1 MFRNY
6 LMTALRNHLRQ
17 GGYTLISLAGLT
29 LGIAVSALVFIYVW
43 QETHYDRQIPDAQRL
58 YIGETLLEA
67 PGRASQLLLTTQG
80 PLADEAVAEVAGV
93 EASTRAWI
101 GWYTVSIDDRL
112 EFNHQLGAVD
122 TNFPRLLGLKMLEG
136 SADALDDLSATLLSR
151 SMAQRLFGE
160 GPYLGQRV
168 TFGGQNDLQV
178 MGVYEDMPSTSH
190 LELHILTALE
200 AKLVTDRGVTP
211 KSDWSLPSVFSYF
224 KLAPGTDP
232 GAAGEALQ
240 AIARR
245 NTQAPDG
252 VAVERY
258 LSFFLEPVTALHLNG
273 KNYAQA
279 PKPRTGNATA
289 LVIATTIAL
298 LVLGVACINTV
309 NIATARSADR
319 AHEVAIRK
327 VVGAT
332 REQLVIQFL
341 GESALLTLLATLIAL
356 MLAEISVGILGELRT
371 STTAATGG
379 FVDQTLS
386 LSVLLQPAAMMSFAA
401 LLLLVVLLSGL
412 YPAFVL
418 ANYKPARIFHPGGTG
433 SRGQGLRTVLV
444 VFQFATSIALIVM
457 AGTVWQQVRYLE
469 SADLGFDRG
478 GVVLLNGVRR
488 GPAGTI
494 ELTRKLDQAIEGR
507 PGIEFVAGT
516 HSSPSWDYADDGRV
530 HRSDRPADTA
540 VTVDRLAV
548 DTDFFSVLR
557 VEPLAGRVF
566 SEDFG
571 PDRAQ
576 WDLES
581 RGEVE
586 LPLVLNVSA
595 ASSLGYG
602 VPSDAVGVAM
612 RLELAPGDARNGRV
626 VGIVPDF
633 HFKSLK
639 TRINPMV
646 FFPDPTR
653 FNTLMVRFDPRQRG
667 QALASIEEGWTAVL
681 PSQALSQEFLDR
693 QLVVQYVT
701 EQRQFTVLATLA
713 AIAIFIAVLGL
724 VGLLAHAIAARRH
737 EISLRKVMG
746 AEVID
751 LLRLFLWQFSRPVLV
766 ASLIAWPIAWVLSE
780 RWLDSFAYRVDTSLL
795 LFVTSGALA
804 LAITWGLTAIQVV
817 RVSGTR
823 PAEVLQAG

>member
-1 MFRNY
+1 MLRNY
-6 LMTALRNHLRQ
+6 LLTALRNHLRQ
-17 GGYTLISLAGLT
+17 GGYTLISLAGLI
-29 LGIAVSALVFIYVW
+29 LGLAVSTLAFIYVW

-58 YIGETLLEA
+58 YIGETLLAA
-67 PGRASQLLLTTQG
+67 PGRASQLVLTTQG
-80 PLADEAVAEVAGV
+80 PLADEAVSEVAGV

-101 GWYTVSIDDRL
+101 GWYTISIDDRL

-122 TNFPRLLGLKMLEG
+122 ANFPRMLGLKILEG
-136 SADALDDLSATLLSR
+136 NADALDDLSATLLSR

-160 GPYLGQRV
+160 GPYLGQTV

-211 KSDWSLPSVFSYF
+211 KADWTLPSVFSYF
-224 KLAPGTDP
+224 RLAAGTDP
-232 GAAGEALQ
+232 AAAGEALQ

-273 KNYAQA
+273 KDYAQV

-298 LVLGVACINTV
+298 LVLVVACINTV

-319 AHEVAIRK
+319 AHEVAMRK

-341 GESALLTLLATLIAL
+341 GESALLTLLATLLAL
-356 MLAEISVGILGELRT
+356 MLAEISAGPAGDFVGQ
-371 STTAATGG
+371 A
-379 FVDQTLS
+379 LS
-386 LSVLLQPAAMMSFAA
+386 LSVLLQPAALVSFAA

-418 ANYKPARIFHPGGTG
+418 ANYKPAKIFHPGGVG

-444 VFQFATSIALIVM
+444 VFQFATSIALMVM
-457 AGTVWQQVRYLE
+457 AGTIWQQVRYLE

-488 GPAGTI
+488 SPAGTI
-494 ELTRKLDQAIEGR
+494 ELTRKLDQAIEGQ
-507 PGIEFVAGT
+507 PGIEFVSGT
-516 HSSPSWDYADDGRV
+516 HSSPSWDYTDDGRV

-557 VEPLAGRVF
+557 VQPLAGRVF

-602 VPSDAVGVAM
+602 VPSEAVGVAM
-612 RLELAPGDARNGRV
+612 RLDLAPGDTRNGRV

-639 TRINPMV
+639 SRINPMV

-653 FNTLMVRFDPRQRG
+653 FNTLLVRFDPRQRA

-681 PSQALSQEFLDR
+681 PSQAISQEFLDR
-693 QLVVQYVT
+693 QLVAQYVT

-746 AEVID
+746 AEVVD

-766 ASLIAWPIAWVLSE
+766 ASLIAWPIAWVLSQ
-780 RWLDSFAYRVDTSLL
+780 RWLDSFAYRVDSSLL
-795 LFVTSGALA
+795 LFVASGALA